1 MQMNGGC
8 DVVMMAIRSE
18 VAKIKWRFRRAGD
31 GVNKTRP

>member
-1 MQMNGGC
+1 MSGER
-8 DVVMMAIRSE
+8 DVAMMATLSE